1 MPHTG
6 QILSS
11 LSKAAVHQQRTEPEA
26 DDSQLPMVTMFH
38 MIQQAESEDTLASCH
53 HMYGDHLL
61 EHAIGSPHL
70 GESLLLVP
78 QQAL

>member
-11 LSKAAVHQQRTEPEA
+11 LSKAAVHQQRTAPKA
-26 DDSQLPMVTMFH
+26 DSRLPMVTVFH
-38 MIQQAESEDTLASCH
+38 MIHQSESEDTLASRH
-53 HMYGDHLL
+53 HVYSDHLL
-61 EHAIGSPHL
+61 EHAIGSLHPE
-70 GESLLLVP
+70 ESLLLVP